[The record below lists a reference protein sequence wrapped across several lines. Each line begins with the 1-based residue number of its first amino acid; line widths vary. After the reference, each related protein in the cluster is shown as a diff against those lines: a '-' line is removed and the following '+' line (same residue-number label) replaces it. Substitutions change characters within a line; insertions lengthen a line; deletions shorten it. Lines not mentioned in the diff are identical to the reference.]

1 MAIKPDNVVVRTII
15 NMGIEGFHSVIGR
28 SIRLMQSRFK
38 IDESAVLK
46 VWNLNVIMRVM
57 LLDWVF
63 KLESSVGG
71 EISVSVHFLT
81 R

>member
-57 LLDWVF
+57 LLD
-63 KLESSVGG
+63 
-71 EISVSVHFLT
+71 
-81 R
+81 